1 LVRPATPSRE
11 TRPRIL
17 VVEDD
22 AEARSILQTY
32 LELDGWQVETAAD
45 GIEALNQLER
55 SLPDVVLLDLSMPRM
70 DGWGVLA
77 RRAAEPLWQAVPA
90 LVMSADHVQGEIALD
105 LGADGFLGKPFSLAD
120 LRATLARLV
129 EPHA

>member
-1 LVRPATPSRE
+1 M
-11 TRPRIL
+11 
-17 VVEDD
+17 
-22 AEARSILQTY
+22 Y
-32 LELDGWQVETAAD
+32 LALDGWQVETAAD
-45 GIEALNQLER
+45 GIEALNQLDR

-90 LVMSADHVQGEIALD
+90 LVMSADHTQGEIALD
-105 LGADGFLGKPFSLAD
+105 LGADGFLRKPFSLGD